1 MTETL
6 TNEFNRN
13 DRDMLIRLDTKMDQM
28 ILDVK
33 DLKDGTAIKIA
44 NLKECVD
51 KHEKWISEQKMN
63 VKWMIG
69 ITTAVSSIVTF
80 IISQLLSIGDLI
92 EKTH

>member
-1 MTETL
+1 MTQL
-6 TNEFNRN
+6 NEFNRD

-33 DLKDGTAIKIA
+33 DLKDGTATKIA
-44 NLKECVD
+44 DLKECVD

-63 VKWMIG
+63 VKWVVG
-69 ITTAVSSIVTF
+69 ITTAISSIVTF